1 MVELMTQYN
10 VKLDAFEGPLD
21 LLLHLINKAEVDIYD
36 IPVAKITDQY
46 MNYIHKMQR
55 FELDIASEYLVM
67 AATLLAIKSKMLLPK
82 HDDDLFAENED
93 IFDEDDPRED
103 LINRLIEYRRYK
115 EAADTLKEREKD
127 RGLIFSKMPSDLGPY
142 IDEIKKEPQRIN
154 ASLYDMLDAFDQ
166 LMKRKTLKIPKQTKI
181 HREDFPL
188 EKRMEEIIDILNQCN
203 GRTSFFQLFEYE
215 ERGQLIVT
223 FLAVLELMKA
233 KKIVCE
239 QDANFNDISVC
250 RWEESTIVG

>member
-1 MVELMTQYN
+1 MTQYN

-46 MNYIHKMQR
+46 MNYIHTMQR
-55 FELDIASEYLVM
+55 LELDVASEYLVM

-82 HDDDLFAENED
+82 HEDELFSENDEF
-93 IFDEDDPRED
+93 IDEDDPRED

-115 EAADTLKEREKD
+115 EAAETLKEREID
-127 RGLIFSKMPSDLGPY
+127 RGLIFSKMPSDLSSY
-142 IDEIKKEPQRIN
+142 IDEKKQEPQRIN

-166 LMKRKTLKIPKQTKI
+166 LLKRKTLKIPKQTKI

-188 EKRMEEIIDILNQCN
+188 EKRMEEIIDKINLSN
-203 GRTSFFQLFEYE
+203 GKTSFFQLFDYE
-215 ERGQLIVT
+215 ERGQIIVT
-223 FLAVLELMKA
+223 FLAILELMKA
-233 KKIVCE
+233 KKILCE
-239 QDANFNDISVC
+239 QEENFTDISVS
-250 RWEESTIVG
+250 RWEESTFVG

>member
-1 MVELMTQYN
+1 MTQYN

-46 MNYIHKMQR
+46 MNYIHTMQR
-55 FELDIASEYLVM
+55 LELDVASEYLVM

-82 HDDDLFAENED
+82 HEEELFDENDEY
-93 IFDEDDPRED
+93 IDEDDPREE
-103 LINRLIEYRRYK
+103 LITRLIEYRRYK
-115 EAADTLKEREKD
+115 EAAETLKEREKD
-127 RGLIFSKMPSDLGPY
+127 RGLIFSKTPSDLSPY
-142 IDEIKKEPQRIN
+142 LDEVKREPQRIN

-166 LMKRKTLKIPKQTKI
+166 LLKRKILKIPKQTKI

-188 EKRMEEIIDILNQCN
+188 EKRMEEIIDRINLSN
-203 GRTSFFQLFEYE
+203 GKTSFFQLFDYE

-223 FLAVLELMKA
+223 FLAILELMKA
-233 KKIVCE
+233 KKIVCQQE
-239 QDANFNDISVC
+239 ANFHDISVC
-250 RWEESTIVG
+250 RWEENTFVG